1 MMRRTALGL
10 AATGSAFLSLISL
23 ACTGATAADF
33 YAGKTIRIVTGGNAG
48 GGYDT
53 HSRLVAGHLSRHIPG
68 APDVIVQNMP
78 EGSGMGAANYVYN
91 VAKKDGTDLGQFN
104 RDALILAL
112 LGEKAAKFTLPGFH
126 WLGTPADYSQNV
138 FVAAIRG
145 NLPHQGMEEI
155 RKASTPLAFG
165 NTGTVLPYLIKD
177 AMGAN
182 IRIIEGY
189 KNDVFLAL
197 QRGEIDGL
205 VTSYAVIKLAHAE
218 MLANKTM
225 RIIIQFGRDQRLA
238 ELADVPTAKELALT
252 PADKDLMAFFEA
264 GLHLGF
270 PFAAPPGVPPDR
282 IAILRKGFNAT
293 MQDPTYVAAL
303 RKTKLEYAP
312 VAGDKLAAD
321 ILRMTSASAATIE
334 RYKRLAGNRR

>member
-1 MMRRTALGL
+1 MMEHKFLGTL
-10 AATGSAFLSLISL
+10 ATGLLLLVL
-23 ACTGATAADF
+23 ATSGAVAADF
-33 YAGKTIRIVTGGNAG
+33 YAGKAIRIITGGNAG

-53 HSRLVAGHLSRHIPG
+53 HSRLIAGHLARHIPG
-68 APDVIVQNMP
+68 TPDVIVQNMP

-112 LGEKAAKFTLPGFH
+112 LGDKAARFTLQGFH
-126 WLGTPADYSQNV
+126 WLGTPADYSENV

-145 NLPHQGMEEI
+145 NLAHKGMEDI
-155 RKASTPLAFG
+155 RASKTPLAFG

-218 MLANKTM
+218 MLANKDM

-238 ELADVPTAKELALT
+238 ELSDVPTAKELAIT
-252 PADKDLMAFFEA
+252 PADRDLMAFFEA

-270 PFAAPPGVPPDR
+270 PFAAPPGVPDDR
-282 IAILRKGFNAT
+282 IATLREGFRLT
-293 MQDPTYVAAL
+293 MQDQTYAAAV
-303 RKTKLEYAP
+303 RKTNLEYAP
-312 VAGDKLAAD
+312 LAGDKLTAD
-321 ILRMTSASAATIE
+321 ILRMVKASPDTIE
-334 RYKRLAGNRR
+334 RYKRLAGDRR